1 MYNLEELLADKKKFF
16 YVSKEVFK
24 VVDTD
29 DSGFISED
37 EMWIIMCSLADDF
50 GYKRPVL
57 DEVKEVIGIVDLDKS
72 GIVELSEFRKLC
84 GKFLRQCMKR
94 ESSRKKKKEERKK
107 NSIRMTIFRYCI
119 LFLC

>member
-50 GYKRPVL
+50 GYKRPIL
-57 DEVKEVIGIVDLDKS
+57 DEVKEVIEIVNFGNFYGKYSKLYMRQ
-72 GIVELSEFRKLC
+72 EL
-84 GKFLRQCMKR
+84 
-94 ESSRKKKKEERKK
+94 SRKKRKEERKK
-107 NSIRMTIFRYCI
+107 NSTRMTMYNV
-119 LFLC
+119 LKLDL

>member
-1 MYNLEELLADKKKFF
+1 MYNLEELLQDKKKFF

-50 GYKRPVL
+50 GYKRP
-57 DEVKEVIGIVDLDKS
+57 I
-72 GIVELSEFRKLC
+72 LS
-84 GKFLRQCMKR
+84 
-94 ESSRKKKKEERKK
+94 
-107 NSIRMTIFRYCI
+107 
-119 LFLC
+119 

>member
-1 MYNLEELLADKKKFF
+1 MPQDKKKFF

-50 GYKRPVL
+50 GYKSPIIS
-57 DEVKEVIGIVDLDKS
+57 EVKEVIEMVDLDKA
-72 GIVELSEFRKLC
+72 VYEARVKQEEE
-84 GKFLRQCMKR
+84 KR
-94 ESSRKKKKEERKK
+94 RKEEKF
-107 NSIRMTIFRYCI
+107 NADDYV
-119 LFLC
+119 

>member
-1 MYNLEELLADKKKFF
+1 MYNLEELLQDKKKFF

-50 GYKRPVL
+50 GYKRPIL
-57 DEVKEVIGIVDLDKS
+57 SEVKEVIEMVDLDKA
-72 GIVELSEFRKLC
+72 VYEARVKQEEE
-84 GKFLRQCMKR
+84 KR
-94 ESSRKKKKEERKK
+94 RKEEKF
-107 NSIRMTIFRYCI
+107 NADDYV
-119 LFLC
+119 

>member
-1 MYNLEELLADKKKFF
+1 MYNLEELLQDKKKFF

-50 GYKRPVL
+50 GYKRPIL
-57 DEVKEVIGIVDLDKS
+57 SEVKEVIEMVDLDKS
-72 GIVELSEFRKLC
+72 GIVELSEFRKLLW
-84 GKFLRQCMKR
+84 KIFKAVYEARVKQEEEKR
-94 ESSRKKKKEERKK
+94 RKEEKF
-107 NSIRMTIFRYCI
+107 NADDYVYYLSYC
-119 LFLC
+119 

>member
-1 MYNLEELLADKKKFF
+1 MYNLEELLQDKKKFF

-50 GYKRPVL
+50 GYKRPL
-57 DEVKEVIGIVDLDKS
+57 LSEVKEVIEMVDLDKS
-72 GIVELSEFRKLC
+72 GIVELSEFRKLLW
-84 GKFLRQCMKR
+84 KIFKAVYEARR
-94 ESSRKKKKEERKK
+94 RKKKKGRK
-107 NSIRMTIFRYCI
+107 IQRG
-119 LFLC
+119 

>member
-37 EMWIIMCSLADDF
+37 EMWIIMCSL
-50 GYKRPVL
+50 GYKRPIL
-57 DEVKEVIGIVDLDKS
+57 DEVKEVIEIVDLDKS
-72 GIVELSEFRKLC
+72 GIVELSEFRKLLW
-84 GKFLRQCMKR
+84 KIFKAVYEARIKQEEEKR
-94 ESSRKKKKEERKK
+94 RKEEKF
-107 NSIRMTIFRYCI
+107 N
-119 LFLC
+119 

>member
-1 MYNLEELLADKKKFF
+1 MYNLEELLADKKKCF

-57 DEVKEVIGIVDLDKS
+57 DEVKEMIGIVDLDKS
-72 GIVELSEFRKLC
+72 GIVELSEFRKLLW
-84 GKFLRQCMKR
+84 KIFKAVYEARIKQEEEKR
-94 ESSRKKKKEERKK
+94 RKEEKV
-107 NSIRMTIFRYCI
+107 NSDDYI
-119 LFLC
+119 